1 MKKNVLEIIQVVIAY
16 VISTIY
22 GYYNTPEPDNKYSWL
37 ISAIMIII
45 VYSIIKLANKKRDKN
60 K

>member
-1 MKKNVLEIIQVVIAY
+1 MKKNVLEIIRDEREENIAK
-16 VISTIY
+16 T
-22 GYYNTPEPDNKYSWL
+22 

-45 VYSIIKLANKKRDKN
+45 VYSIIKLASKKRDKN